1 MKPVI
6 VMTSVGASFDAAPLA
21 RDLVERRLI
30 ACMNIVDSIRSI
42 YRWKGNIEDE
52 GERLLIMKTTDERVA
67 DLRNVLLSRHPY
79 EVPEFIVVP
88 VETVDGPY
96 REWLIESVSPR

>member
-6 VMTSVGASFDAAPLA
+6 VMTTVGASFDAARLA
-21 RDLVERRLI
+21 LDLVERRLI

-42 YRWKGNIEDE
+42 YRWKGKIEDE
-52 GERLLIMKTTDERVA
+52 GERLLIMKTTEERA
-67 DLRNVLLSRHPY
+67 AELRDVLLSRHPY
-79 EVPEFIVVP
+79 DVPEFIVLP
-88 VETVDGPY
+88 IETLDGPY

>member
-6 VMTSVGASFDAAPLA
+6 VMTTVGRSYDAATLA
-21 RDLVERRLI
+21 LDLVERRLI

-42 YRWKGNIEDE
+42 YRWKGKVEDE
-52 GERLLIMKTTDERVA
+52 GERLLIMKTTDERVPE
-67 DLRNVLLSRHPY
+67 LRDALLSRHPY
-79 EVPEFIVVP
+79 EVPEFIVLP
-88 VETVDGPY
+88 VETIDGPY

>member
-6 VMTSVGASFDAAPLA
+6 VMTTVGATFDAATLA
-21 RDLVERRLI
+21 LDLVERRLI

-42 YRWKGNIEDE
+42 YRWKGTIEDE
-52 GERLLIMKTTDERVA
+52 GEKLLIMKTTEGRVA
-67 DLRNVLLSRHPY
+67 ELRDILLSRHPY
-79 EVPEFIVVP
+79 DVPEFIVLP
-88 VETVDGPY
+88 IETIDGPY